1 MIKPQDVDF
10 SSPEATLLSTEAQ
23 RFQGYDLEAEGAEHE
38 VIEEH
43 EDYDLVQVTL
53 PLGEGAV
60 KRTIKAFKNG
70 QAEEIE
76 PEEPEEPVIPTPTPV
91 SSYSISGPATVE
103 RGTTGQYTGA
113 VVPANAVVTSQVWD
127 VDNGEISQDGIFTP
141 ATKGMATI
149 GLVINDLAKQTL
161 AVEVLPLIPTADVQP
176 VTYNVA
182 PNKNALNENGKF
194 LTGRG
199 FGGEFATAVND
210 KVIELALAP
219 AKAGVTII
227 GPSVAGVYP
236 SVDGEVSVIFA
247 VTALGD
253 AEVAQFNDYDI
264 KLLAEATEVMSLV
277 DGVWVGVNKPDY
289 VLTDSFESAVTVQN
303 ATRQRFLVDAGFIE
317 PTTDEEIW
325 QLTAT
330 HKTTG
335 ATLEAMISVPKSSP
349 VKK

>member
-23 RFQGYDLEAEGAEHE
+23 RFQGYDLEAEGAARE

-43 EDYDLVQVTL
+43 EDYVLVQVTL
-53 PLGEGAV
+53 PLGEGTI
-60 KRTIKAFKNG
+60 KRTIQAFKNG
-70 QAEEIE
+70 EVVEQ
-76 PEEPEEPVIPTPTPV
+76 PDEPVIPTPTPV
-91 SSYSISGPATVE
+91 LSYSISGPTALE
-103 RGTTGQYTGA
+103 RGATGQYTGA
-113 VVPANAVVTSQVWD
+113 VVPADAVVTTQVWD

-149 GLVINDLAKQTL
+149 GLVINDLAKQTHV
-161 AVEVLPLIPTADVQP
+161 VEVLPLIPTADVQP

-182 PNKNALNENGKF
+182 PNENALNEKGKF
-194 LTGRG
+194 LTGKG
-199 FGGEFATAVND
+199 IGGEFATAVND

-219 AKAGVTII
+219 AKAGVAII
-227 GPSVAGVYP
+227 GPSVDGVYP
-236 SVDGEVSVIFA
+236 SVDGEVSVTFA

-253 AEVAQFNDYDI
+253 AEVDLFNDYDI

-277 DGVWVGVNKPDY
+277 DGVWVGVNEPDY
-289 VLTDSFESAVTVQN
+289 VLTDSFENTATVQN
-303 ATRQRFLVDAGFIE
+303 TTRQRFLVEAGFIE
-317 PTTDEEIW
+317 STTDEEIW

-349 VKK
+349 VEE

>member
-10 SSPEATLLSTEAQ
+10 SSPEAALLSTEAQ
-23 RFQGYDLEAEGAEHE
+23 RFQGYDLEAEGAARE

-43 EDYDLVQVTL
+43 EDYVLVQVTL
-53 PLGEGAV
+53 PLGEGTI
-60 KRTIKAFKNG
+60 KRTIQAFKNG
-70 QAEEIE
+70 EVVEQ
-76 PEEPEEPVIPTPTPV
+76 PDEPVIPTPTPTPV
-91 SSYSISGPATVE
+91 LSYSISGPTALE
-103 RGTTGQYTGA
+103 RGATGQYAGA
-113 VVPANAVVTSQVWD
+113 VVPADADVTSQVWD

-182 PNKNALNENGKF
+182 PNENALNEKGKF
-194 LTGRG
+194 LTGKG

-219 AKAGVTII
+219 AKAGVAIL
-227 GPSVAGVYP
+227 GPSVDGVYP
-236 SVDGEVSVIFA
+236 STDGEVSVTFA

-277 DGVWVGVNKPDY
+277 DGVWVGKDRPDY

-303 ATRQRFLVDAGFIE
+303 ATRQRFLVDAGFVVA
-317 PTTDEEIW
+317 TTDEEIW

-349 VKK
+349 VEE